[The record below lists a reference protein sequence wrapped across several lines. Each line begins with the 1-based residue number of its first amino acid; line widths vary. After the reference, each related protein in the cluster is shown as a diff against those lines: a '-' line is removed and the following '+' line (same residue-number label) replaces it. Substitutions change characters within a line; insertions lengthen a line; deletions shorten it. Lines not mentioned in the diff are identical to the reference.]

1 MVVNVKPVTLYD
13 VAEYAGVSYQT
24 VSRVVNQASH
34 VSAKT
39 REKVEAAMAELNYI
53 PNRVAQQ
60 LAGKQSLLI
69 GVATSS
75 LALHAPSQI
84 VAAIKSRADQLGASV
99 VVSMVERS
107 GVEACK
113 AAVHNLLAQRVSGLI
128 INYPLD
134 DQDAIAVE
142 AACTN
147 VPALFLDVSDQT
159 PINSIIFSHED
170 GTRLGVEH
178 LVALGHQQIALL
190 AGPLSSVSARLRL
203 AGWHKYLTRNQI
215 QPIAEREG
223 DWSAMSGFQQ
233 TMQMLN
239 EGIVPT
245 AMLVANDQMA
255 LGAMR
260 AITESGLR
268 VGADIS
274 VVGYDDTEDSSC
286 YIPPLT
292 TIKQDFRLLG
302 QTSVDRL
309 LQLSQGQAVKGNQL
323 LPVSLVKR
331 KTTLAP
337 NTQTASPRALADSL
351 MQLGSGLELVSE
363 LIKENMHMK
372 LYMEGT
378 VNNHHFKCTS
388 EGEGKPYEGTQTMR
402 IKVVE
407 GGPLP
412 FAFDI
417 LATSFMY
424 GSRTFINHTQGIPDF
439 FKQSFPEGFTW
450 ERVTT
455 YEDGGV
461 LTATQDTSLQ
471 DGCLIYN
478 VKIRGVNFPSN
489 GPVMQKKTLGW
500 EANTEMLYPADGGLE
515 GRTDMALKLVGGG
528 HLICNFKTTYRSKKP
543 AKNLKMPGVYYVDHR
558 LERIKEAD
566 KETYVEQHEV
576 AVARY
581 CDLPSK
587 LGHKLN

>member
-1 MVVNVKPVTLYD
+1 
-13 VAEYAGVSYQT
+13 
-24 VSRVVNQASH
+24 
-34 VSAKT
+34 
-39 REKVEAAMAELNYI
+39 MAELNYI

-388 EGEGKPYEGTQTMR
+388 EGEGKPTRHPDHENQ
-402 IKVVE
+402 
-407 GGPLP
+407 GGRGRPSPLRLRHP
-412 FAFDI
+412 GYQ
-417 LATSFMY
+417 LHV
-424 GSRTFINHTQGIPDF
+424 RQQNLHQPH
-439 FKQSFPEGFTW
+439 P
-450 ERVTT
+450 
-455 YEDGGV
+455 
-461 LTATQDTSLQ
+461 
-471 DGCLIYN
+471 
-478 VKIRGVNFPSN
+478 
-489 GPVMQKKTLGW
+489 
-500 EANTEMLYPADGGLE
+500 
-515 GRTDMALKLVGGG
+515 G
-528 HLICNFKTTYRSKKP
+528 HP
-543 AKNLKMPGVYYVDHR
+543 R
-558 LERIKEAD
+558 L
-566 KETYVEQHEV
+566 
-576 AVARY
+576 
-581 CDLPSK
+581 L
-587 LGHKLN
+587 

>member
-1 MVVNVKPVTLYD
+1 M
-13 VAEYAGVSYQT
+13 
-24 VSRVVNQASH
+24 
-34 VSAKT
+34 
-39 REKVEAAMAELNYI
+39 
-53 PNRVAQQ
+53 
-60 LAGKQSLLI
+60 
-69 GVATSS
+69 
-75 LALHAPSQI
+75 
-84 VAAIKSRADQLGASV
+84 KSRAAVAFAPGKPLEIVEIDVAPPKKGEVLIKVTHTGVCHTDAFTLSGDDPEGVFPVVLGHEGAGV
-99 VVSMVERS
+99 VVEVGEGVTSVKPGDHVIPLYTAECGECEFCRS
-107 GVEACK
+107 GKTNLCVAVRETQGKGLMPDGTTRFSYNGQPLYHYMGCSTFSEYTVVAEVSLAKINPEANHEHVCLLGCGVTTGIG
-113 AAVHNLLAQRVSGLI
+113 AVHNTAKVQPGDSVAVFGLGAIGLAVVQGARQAKAGRIIAIDTNPKKFELARRFGATDCINPNDYDKPIKDVLLDINKWGIDHTFECIGNVNVMRAALESAHRVSGLI

-142 AACTN
+142 AACAN

-215 QPIAEREG
+215 QPITEREG

-331 KTTLAP
+331 KTTLPP

-351 MQLGSGLELVSE
+351 MQLARQVS
-363 LIKENMHMK
+363 
-372 LYMEGT
+372 
-378 VNNHHFKCTS
+378 
-388 EGEGKPYEGTQTMR
+388 
-402 IKVVE
+402 
-407 GGPLP
+407 
-412 FAFDI
+412 
-417 LATSFMY
+417 
-424 GSRTFINHTQGIPDF
+424 
-439 FKQSFPEGFTW
+439 
-450 ERVTT
+450 
-455 YEDGGV
+455 
-461 LTATQDTSLQ
+461 
-471 DGCLIYN
+471 
-478 VKIRGVNFPSN
+478 
-489 GPVMQKKTLGW
+489 
-500 EANTEMLYPADGGLE
+500 
-515 GRTDMALKLVGGG
+515 
-528 HLICNFKTTYRSKKP
+528 
-543 AKNLKMPGVYYVDHR
+543 R
-558 LERIKEAD
+558 LESG
-566 KETYVEQHEV
+566 Q
-576 AVARY
+576 
-581 CDLPSK
+581 
-587 LGHKLN
+587 